1 MRVQTLGTG
10 GPRPDP
16 ERAGPATVV
25 KIGDETLL
33 FDVGRGVVVQM
44 VRAGIALESLKDVF
58 ITHHHFDHIGDLFD
72 VALSTWLHGRRHAL
86 SFRGPPDT
94 KRIMNAL
101 LTQVYD
107 KDIEWRSDG
116 EPTHGGWSA
125 IDTVDVA
132 PGLVAETER
141 WRVFA
146 ESVVHGHGLEFS
158 RAFLKRWI
166 CYGYRVETQ
175 GKVVAISGDTV
186 DCAGLRRLA
195 KNADVLVQCC
205 YLADAEITNEHFR
218 NLAKHT
224 LACGDTVGKIA
235 AACNVG
241 TLVLTHHRPRNET
254 AMIERLR
261 EEVSRDFHG
270 RLIIANDLEEIT
282 L

>member
-1 MRVQTLGTG
+1 MTIRNEIPSLPVRVQTLGTG

-175 GKVVAISGDTV
+175 ARSWPSAGTRSTARGCDAWPRMPTCWSSVATWPMRRLRMNTSAISPNTHWPVATPWARSQRPAMSHAGV
-186 DCAGLRRLA
+186 DPSSP
-195 KNADVLVQCC
+195 Q
-205 YLADAEITNEHFR
+205 E
-218 NLAKHT
+218 
-224 LACGDTVGKIA
+224 
-235 AACNVG
+235 
-241 TLVLTHHRPRNET
+241 
-254 AMIERLR
+254 
-261 EEVSRDFHG
+261 
-270 RLIIANDLEEIT
+270 
-282 L
+282 